1 MLVVRTGAATAYG
14 EIADRLRLRP
24 PETEFE
30 RGVRQYGYLLMRIM
44 VVVVLFV
51 LAANVV
57 LERPALESL
66 LFALALA
73 VAISPELLPAIVQV
87 TLATGAR
94 DMAAHGVIVRRLEA
108 IENFGSMDVLC
119 TDKTATLTEGVL
131 ALEAACDAEG
141 ARSAEVLRVA
151 WLNASLQTGL
161 ASPLDEAICAQ
172 VARASPVLTAS
183 EKLDEIPYDFVRKRT
198 SVVVSEGDGALLATK
213 GAFRNVL
220 EACALDGARRE
231 RLEAR
236 FAAWSE
242 QGYRVLG
249 VATRALPRRAR
260 YDRADESEM
269 TFAGFL
275 LFSDPPKAGV
285 ARVLAALRE
294 LGVAIKL
301 ITGDNR
307 LVSLHVARQVGLPVE
322 RVLSGREIDEL
333 HGEALRRRVGSTD
346 LFVEVDPN
354 QKERVLL
361 ALKKAGHVVG
371 FLGDGINDASALHA
385 ADVGIS
391 VEGAVDVAKEAAD
404 LVLLEHDLDVLR
416 RGIERGRAAFANT
429 VKYISITTSANFGNM
444 LSMAAASLFLPFLP
458 LLAKQILLNNLLSDV
473 PAVGIPGDRVDAERI
488 ARPRRWDL
496 RAIRNF
502 MIVFGLVSSAFDA
515 LTFVVLWLLVRGAPA
530 LFRTGW
536 FVESLLTELAIVLV
550 VRTRAPL
557 HRGRPGRLLLATTL
571 AVAAVT
577 VALPYLPVAR
587 WFDFEPL
594 PAVVLAALLAITGA
608 YAAASELAKRRFGLP

>member
-1 MLVVRTGAATAYG
+1 MLVVRTGTATAYG
-14 EIADRLRLRP
+14 EIAERLRLRP

-51 LAANVV
+51 LSANVV

-87 TLATGAR
+87 TLSTGAR

-131 ALEAACDAEG
+131 ALEAACDPGG
-141 ARSAEVLRVA
+141 APSREVLRVA

-161 ASPLDEAICAQ
+161 ASPLDEAI
-172 VARASPVLTAS
+172 RAEVDRTAPGFAAP

-213 GAFRNVL
+213 GAFWNVL
-220 EACALDGARRE
+220 ESCALDGSERE
-231 RLEAR
+231 RLEAL
-236 FAAWSE
+236 FAAWSG

-249 VATRALPRRAR
+249 VATRPLPRRAR
-260 YDRADESEM
+260 YERADESGM

-285 ARVLAALRE
+285 EHVLAALRE

-307 LVSLHVARQVGLPVE
+307 LVSLHVARQVGLPAE

-333 HGEALRRRVGSTD
+333 HGEALRRRVGATD

-429 VKYISITTSANFGNM
+429 VKYVSITTSANFGNM

-502 MIVFGLVSSAFDA
+502 MIVFGLISSAFDA
-515 LTFVVLWLLVRGAPA
+515 LTFVALWLLVRGAPA

-557 HRGRPGRLLLATTL
+557 HRGRPGRLLLVTTL
-571 AVAAVT
+571 AVAVVT
-577 VALPYLPVAR
+577 VALPYLPIGR

-594 PAVVLAALLAITGA
+594 PAVVLAALLAITAA

>member
-1 MLVVRTGAATAYG
+1 
-14 EIADRLRLRP
+14 
-24 PETEFE
+24 
-30 RGVRQYGYLLMRIM
+30 
-44 VVVVLFV
+44 
-51 LAANVV
+51 
-57 LERPALESL
+57 
-66 LFALALA
+66 
-73 VAISPELLPAIVQV
+73 
-87 TLATGAR
+87 
-94 DMAAHGVIVRRLEA
+94 
-108 IENFGSMDVLC
+108 
-119 TDKTATLTEGVL
+119 
-131 ALEAACDAEG
+131 
-141 ARSAEVLRVA
+141 
-151 WLNASLQTGL
+151 
-161 ASPLDEAICAQ
+161 
-172 VARASPVLTAS
+172 
-183 EKLDEIPYDFVRKRT
+183 
-198 SVVVSEGDGALLATK
+198 
-213 GAFRNVL
+213 
-220 EACALDGARRE
+220 
-231 RLEAR
+231 
-236 FAAWSE
+236 
-242 QGYRVLG
+242 
-249 VATRALPRRAR
+249 
-260 YDRADESEM
+260 
-269 TFAGFL
+269 
-275 LFSDPPKAGV
+275 
-285 ARVLAALRE
+285 
-294 LGVAIKL
+294 
-301 ITGDNR
+301 
-307 LVSLHVARQVGLPVE
+307 VARQVGLPVE

-550 VRTRAPL
+550 VRTRAPP